1 VITASVQEKLAARGI
16 TSEPPY
22 GCRWCG
28 DEQQH
33 HGQQWAPIIGMHS
46 WLEPS
51 QAMILERMRRRR
63 AARQTTVPPL
73 FHATTGWAPDLTGE
87 SADPYCA
94 DCGRESCPRWNRIQT
109 RLDRQRSGLPRRVR
123 RSRRSRKTADA
134 GGGWGGDQPWP
145 F

>member
-1 VITASVQEKLAARGI
+1 MITASVREKLAARGI
-16 TSEPPY
+16 TSQPPY

-28 DEQQH
+28 DEQHH
-33 HGQQWAPIIGMHS
+33 HGEQWAPIIGMHS

-63 AARQTTVPPL
+63 AARQTTIPPL
-73 FHATTGWAPDLTGE
+73 LHVTTGWHVALDGE

-94 DCGRESCPRWNRIQT
+94 DCGRESCPRWTRIQL
-109 RLDRQRSGLPRRVR
+109 RLDQIRFGLPRRTR
-123 RSRRSRKTADA
+123 RTRKTADA
-134 GGGWGGDQPWP
+134 GAGWGGEPWP